1 MATIRKRGS
10 HYNVQIRKEGYPS
23 ITKTFASISVAKKW
37 AKGVEAD
44 MERRIHVEV
53 PDQTTVGELLNRYQ
67 RQILPSHKGQQVKA
81 YRLETVHYNCK
92 PFYLVNNTW
101 RQ

>member
-10 HYNVQIRKEGYPS
+10 RYNVQIRKEGYPS
-23 ITKTFASISVAKKW
+23 ITKTFTSISVAKKW

-53 PDQTTVGELLNRYQ
+53 PDQTTVGELLKRYQ
-67 RQILPSHKGQQVKA
+67 RQILPSHKGQ
-81 YRLETVHYNCK
+81 
-92 PFYLVNNTW
+92 LVQKSC
-101 RQ
+101 RVDGV